1 MVIDLPFEGRKVEGS
16 RKYSRRERVPKVRSR
31 GEETITEPI
40 NSRIGE
46 LTPKRQVV
54 RWCTSDKFGESLK
67 KRFSIVDLQVKI
79 LKVNY

>member
-1 MVIDLPFEGRKVEGS
+1 MVIDLPFEGRKVKGS

-46 LTPKRQVV
+46 FHNATLYKNDEPMFYEYSILQSPKENRERPEEAKHQV
-54 RWCTSDKFGESLK
+54 
-67 KRFSIVDLQVKI
+67 
-79 LKVNY
+79 